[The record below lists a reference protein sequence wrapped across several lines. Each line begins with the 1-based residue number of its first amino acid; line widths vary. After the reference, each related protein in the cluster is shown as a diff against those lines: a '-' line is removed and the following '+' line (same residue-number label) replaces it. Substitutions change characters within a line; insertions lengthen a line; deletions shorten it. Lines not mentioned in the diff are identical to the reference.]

1 MGLSRLQGTSG
12 YIGYF
17 GSNEGKRTRFNCDHY
32 ERFAQC
38 CFREKKIQ
46 ACKIPGR
53 CKYHTENTAVTLL
66 EIEEENKLNVAKKKR
81 QQKKTINTK
90 ITTGSTVE
98 VLNLTTY
105 TRMTVTIVD
114 PREANR
120 VENKIPR
127 TSMLGKN
134 LMGHREGEVIEYRF
148 DGKMEKYRIISV
160 E

>member
-17 GSNEGKRTRFNCDHY
+17 GSQEGKRTRHNCDHY

-46 ACKIPGR
+46 PCKSPGW

-66 EIEEENKLNVAKKKR
+66 EIEKDTKLRGSKKEKQNQTSAKIK
-81 QQKKTINTK
+81 
-90 ITTGSTVE
+90 TGSTVE
-98 VLNLTTY
+98 VLNLATSK
-105 TRMTVTIVD
+105 RLTVTIVD
-114 PREANR
+114 PREVDRAQ
-120 VENKIPR
+120 NKIPR

-134 LMGHREGEVIEYRF
+134 LIGQREGQTIQYRF
-148 DGKMEKYRIISV
+148 DGKIERYKIVSV
-160 E
+160 NS

>member
-38 CFREKKIQ
+38 CFRNKKIQ
-46 ACKIPGR
+46 ACKSPGR

-66 EIEEENKLNVAKKKR
+66 EIEEENKLNAAKKR
-81 QQKKTINTK
+81 QQKKNINAK
-90 ITTGSTVE
+90 IMTGSTVE

-105 TRMTVTIVD
+105 SRMTVIIVD
-114 PREANR
+114 PRDANR
-120 VENKIPR
+120 AENKIPR
-127 TSMLGKN
+127 TSMLGKH
-134 LMGHREGEVIEYRF
+134 LIGHREGQMIEYRF
-148 DGKMEKYRIISV
+148 NGKMERYKSVSV